1 MAPLTMH
8 FQGRFALLRLPISS
22 GRPLCRETRVRRS
35 GTRPVSADNP
45 SHARC
50 VLPKCHSFCPGGGM
64 QESPEARVTL
74 SRGTSRNFGTFLTAL
89 GNDVHWKSAFPG
101 ALLRTQIRKLSVSLH
116 PRPGS
121 AESSGPS
128 AGLPPKDVDPEE
140 IERIVRE
147 RTTRER
153 KANRR
158 LVFLVLL
165 LGTGVYC
172 YSALQDVSSMIY
184 SFYEPVTSVL
194 FRYFSSGPLDP
205 ETAHGYTMELAKRG
219 WLPVDYDREESAL
232 NVDINGLKFLSPIGL
247 AAGFD
252 KHAEAPAALLRMG
265 FSFLEVG
272 SITPKPQPGN
282 PKPRLF
288 RLYEDRSV
296 INRFGFNS
304 NGADYAQTQLEA
316 FSEARLRDP
325 FTAQG
330 VLGVSLGKNKTSE
343 DAVADL
349 REGVKKLGRFADFL
363 VVNLSSP
370 NTPGLRSLQSAS
382 HLAAI
387 IDGVQ
392 EELDAL
398 DRQAQAASQKQRNER
413 RRHGGNPEETKA
425 FYANQTGRRPLFFV
439 KIAPDLSMEEKESIA
454 KVALEKN
461 LDGFVVSN
469 TTIQRPETLKSPAK
483 SETGGLSGRALKHL
497 STACVSDMYKLTQ
510 GKLAIIATG
519 GVESGRD
526 ALDKIEAGASLVEL
540 YSSMVY
546 IGPQVARRVK
556 NELYQALNEK
566 GYKDVAA
573 AVGRKHKHVPEKKLQ
588 APKFD

>member
-1 MAPLTMH
+1 MH
-8 FQGRFALLRLPISS
+8 LPVRFA
-22 GRPLCRETRVRRS
+22 
-35 GTRPVSADNP
+35 
-45 SHARC
+45 
-50 VLPKCHSFCPGGGM
+50 
-64 QESPEARVTL
+64 L
-74 SRGTSRNFGTFLTAL
+74 SRGTVAPASSCAARGARCEALAFSSCRWEARGAHASSACSIRGLRKTQARASLERTAKQDFAAFLSAAADGAPSRAAEVRGTTRTIAL
-89 GNDVHWKSAFPG
+89 GLQV
-101 ALLRTQIRKLSVSLH
+101 RMLSVSVH
-116 PRPGS
+116 PRPDRDS
-121 AESSGPS
+121 RGPTC
-128 AGLPPKDVDPEE
+128 AGIPSRDVSPEE
-140 IERIVRE
+140 IERLVAE
-147 RTTRER
+147 RTARER

-158 LVFLVLL
+158 LFALVLL

-172 YSALQDVSSMIY
+172 YSALGDVSGVLY

-194 FRYFSSGPLDP
+194 FRLCSGGPLDP
-205 ETAHGYTMELAKRG
+205 ETAHGYAMELAKRG
-219 WLPVDYDREESAL
+219 WLPVDYDREESAM
-232 NVDINGLKFLSPIGL
+232 NVDIKGLRFLSPIGL

-272 SITPKPQPGN
+272 SITPQPQPGN

-288 RLYEDRSV
+288 RLLEDRSI

-304 NGADYAQTQLEA
+304 KGADYAQQQLERFA
-316 FSEARLRDP
+316 ETRKKDP

-330 VLGVSLGKNKTSE
+330 VLGVSLGKNKTST

-349 REGVKKLGRFADFL
+349 REGVRKLGRFADFL
-363 VVNLSSP
+363 IVNLSSP

-387 IDGVQ
+387 IDAVH

-398 DRQAQAASQKQRNER
+398 DTMAAAAGTPRGAREDAAATAARS
-413 RRHGGNPEETKA
+413 TA
-425 FYANQTGRRPLFFV
+425 FYANQTGKCPLFFV
-439 KIAPDLSMEEKESIA
+439 KISPDLTMEEKESIA
-454 KVALEKN
+454 KVALDKN

-469 TTIQRPETLKSPAK
+469 TTIQRPETLKDPSK
-483 SETGGLSGRALKHL
+483 TETGGLSGRALKNL

-510 GKLAIIATG
+510 GKLVIIATG

-540 YSSMVY
+540 YSSMIY
-546 IGPQVARRVK
+546 LGPQVARRVK
-556 NELYQALNEK
+556 NELYCALNEK

-573 AVGRKHKHVPEKKLQ
+573 AVGRKHRQTPEKKLQ
-588 APKFD
+588 APTFD